1 MDTVS
6 VSSVEVSLQH
16 ESNTSQHQAISSDTA
31 TVSLHTNA
39 LTVMEEATGKSQL
52 KSNEPLYFLPT
63 LRYDSHMI
71 STN

>member
-39 LTVMEEATGKSQL
+39 LTVMEEAIGKSQTEIQRTTL
-52 KSNEPLYFLPT
+52 LPPQGEV
-63 LRYDSHMI
+63 
-71 STN
+71 